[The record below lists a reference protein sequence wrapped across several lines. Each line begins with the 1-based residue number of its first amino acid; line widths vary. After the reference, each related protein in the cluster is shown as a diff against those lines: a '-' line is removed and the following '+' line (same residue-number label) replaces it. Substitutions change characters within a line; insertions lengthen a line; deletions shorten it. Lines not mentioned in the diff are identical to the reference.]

1 MREKK
6 GVRNRCVHPFYFLL
20 FPLHEHCK
28 SLYQHCKSIFTLTQY
43 LSIPYFNSHICI
55 RRRQIISLPVSTH
68 TYYSWLLSA
77 SLLLCQ
83 VSRATHYSITLNM
96 IRSDSAKRKY
106 LSLFNYKLVF
116 PPRSRYKIVSPI
128 QWYFI
133 FPHIIMQLRAT
144 PTEKHWG
151 IVDCQDIT
159 MVGCL
164 IPMELHFI
172 NRTNRTPWERFC
184 LQTRA
189 GAGAMLPVSIEI
201 SISENVSSE
210 LWQHCILHKFS
221 RRPIECR

>member
-106 LSLFNYKLVF
+106 LSLFNYIQASIPPTLSVQDCFSNSMILYF
-116 PPRSRYKIVSPI
+116 PPHYYAVES
-128 QWYFI
+128 
-133 FPHIIMQLRAT
+133 
-144 PTEKHWG
+144 
-151 IVDCQDIT
+151 
-159 MVGCL
+159 
-164 IPMELHFI
+164 
-172 NRTNRTPWERFC
+172 NTNRKTLRYC
-184 LQTRA
+184 RL
-189 GAGAMLPVSIEI
+189 
-201 SISENVSSE
+201 
-210 LWQHCILHKFS
+210 S
-221 RRPIECR
+221 RHHYGRMPNSCGIAFY